1 MIGMAIAWWIAS
13 GVLGLAALP
22 AAQRLFSRLP
32 DRGYGLSRSLG
43 ILGAGYLF
51 WMGGSLGLL
60 RNDVGGALLG
70 VLGLLGASM
79 AIGRRWTEIRAWITE
94 HWRTAI
100 VMEAVFGLAFV
111 AWVFV
116 RANNPEI
123 ANTEKPMELA
133 FLNAILRSS
142 RFPPYDPW
150 LSGHAISYYHFGYI
164 LLAFLSR
171 LTATP
176 SQIAFNLGNAL
187 WFALTALATYSIL
200 YNLLSAGSRRRLGAA
215 LLGPLFVLIT
225 GNLEGLFEVLHSK
238 HIFWRTQADGA
249 LTSRFWEWLNLG
261 DLVRP
266 PALAPSWLPQR
277 FWMWWQAS
285 RVVNDVDLANVTV
298 DVSPIDEFPYFSFLL
313 ADNHPH
319 LLALP
324 FVLLAVSFA
333 LQIFLGGKRGEHRL
347 GRRRVTPDALRWV
360 LVALSLVLVAAGGAR
375 AVGAVR
381 ENLGGAAALAEGL
394 RVVLLGG
401 AGLGLV
407 AALLLIAVGAL
418 PSALSVSEFW
428 VAAWMFGALAFL
440 NTWDWPIYLTL
451 LVGVLIWAGRSEQV
465 GALSTRL
472 LWTGIGLLAA
482 GVVFFLPWYPS
493 FSSQAGGVVP
503 NLAFPTRL
511 PHFLIM
517 FATLLVPLLAWLLW
531 RAMSRRGDW
540 KLLVPVVI
548 PFALFLLSWVLWR
561 ATSRPDD
568 WKFLVSAAVGVPL
581 AFLVLSWLLWR
592 APSRPG
598 HWKILVP
605 VVVPFALLLL
615 SWLLW
620 RTPSWPHDWKLL
632 VLVAVGIPVVLVLLS
647 WLLWR
652 ARPQWAD
659 WRLLVAVGLGAPLA
673 LLLLSWIL
681 GGLALVSRP
690 DLVAA
695 ALDSFAAPDVRT
707 AVNGI
712 LLRRLTTPWTAL
724 ALGLMLALGILLL
737 RRQAVEDPD
746 RPPAAG
752 RPWAFIG
759 LMTIVGALL
768 VLGPEFLYLKDL
780 FGVRMNTVFKFYFA
794 AWILWG
800 LAAAYVVT
808 ELWPREWTLGG
819 SLRALACLT
828 IVLGLVYTV
837 TATWSKTEG
846 FNPSRGR
853 TLDGAAY
860 LALQSPSDYAAI
872 LWMNDNLDPGVVAEG
887 VGGSYTQGGRVS
899 VHTGFPT
906 VVGWPW
912 HEVQWRGDAR
922 FLGTRED
929 DIRRL
934 YQTRDWVEAEEI
946 ISQYGIQYIYVGDF
960 ERGAYGAIQDVMFSA
975 FMDVVYQNEGVTIY
989 AARDT
994 GGGE

>member
-440 NTWDWPIYLTL
+440 
-451 LVGVLIWAGRSEQV
+451 
-465 GALSTRL
+465 
-472 LWTGIGLLAA
+472 
-482 GVVFFLPWYPS
+482 
-493 FSSQAGGVVP
+493 
-503 NLAFPTRL
+503 
-511 PHFLIM
+511 
-517 FATLLVPLLAWLLW
+517 
-531 RAMSRRGDW
+531 
-540 KLLVPVVI
+540 
-548 PFALFLLSWVLWR
+548 
-561 ATSRPDD
+561 
-568 WKFLVSAAVGVPL
+568 
-581 AFLVLSWLLWR
+581 
-592 APSRPG
+592 
-598 HWKILVP
+598 
-605 VVVPFALLLL
+605 
-615 SWLLW
+615 
-620 RTPSWPHDWKLL
+620 
-632 VLVAVGIPVVLVLLS
+632 
-647 WLLWR
+647 
-652 ARPQWAD
+652 
-659 WRLLVAVGLGAPLA
+659 
-673 LLLLSWIL
+673 
-681 GGLALVSRP
+681 
-690 DLVAA
+690 
-695 ALDSFAAPDVRT
+695 
-707 AVNGI
+707 
-712 LLRRLTTPWTAL
+712 
-724 ALGLMLALGILLL
+724 
-737 RRQAVEDPD
+737 
-746 RPPAAG
+746 
-752 RPWAFIG
+752 
-759 LMTIVGALL
+759 
-768 VLGPEFLYLKDL
+768 
-780 FGVRMNTVFKFYFA
+780 
-794 AWILWG
+794 
-800 LAAAYVVT
+800 
-808 ELWPREWTLGG
+808 
-819 SLRALACLT
+819 
-828 IVLGLVYTV
+828 
-837 TATWSKTEG
+837 
-846 FNPSRGR
+846 
-853 TLDGAAY
+853 
-860 LALQSPSDYAAI
+860 
-872 LWMNDNLDPGVVAEG
+872 
-887 VGGSYTQGGRVS
+887 
-899 VHTGFPT
+899 
-906 VVGWPW
+906 
-912 HEVQWRGDAR
+912 
-922 FLGTRED
+922 
-929 DIRRL
+929 
-934 YQTRDWVEAEEI
+934 
-946 ISQYGIQYIYVGDF
+946 
-960 ERGAYGAIQDVMFSA
+960 
-975 FMDVVYQNEGVTIY
+975 
-989 AARDT
+989 
-994 GGGE
+994 